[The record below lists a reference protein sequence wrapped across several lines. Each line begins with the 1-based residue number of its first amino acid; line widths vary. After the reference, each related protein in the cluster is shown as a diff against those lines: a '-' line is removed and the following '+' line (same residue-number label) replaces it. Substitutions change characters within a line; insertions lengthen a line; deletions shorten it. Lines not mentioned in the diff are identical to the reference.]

1 MRSDNTMTHQQVLD
15 DLESRHPE
23 ILEWL
28 KSFLRIP
35 SVSADP
41 SFAQGMREARR
52 FLVDRLNQ
60 IGLDNVQLLEGG
72 GEPAVY
78 GEWNR
83 APGKPTLMIYG
94 HYDVQPADPV
104 ELWATPPFEPTVVD
118 DRIYGRGTSD
128 VKGSTTIALEVI
140 ASFLAVQG
148 RCPVNIKVFLEGEEE
163 TGSPSLR
170 ALAHRHRELL
180 KSDAVISADGGR
192 ASPSV
197 PTINTG
203 ARGVTQLE
211 VRLRTA
217 SKDLHSGRYGGA
229 VRNAVHEMARLAAS
243 LHGVDGAVAVDG
255 FYDQAVPPTT
265 RQRADTAAFP
275 YDEAA
280 YFSDVHGAAHG
291 EPEYSARER
300 VTLRP
305 SLDINGLWGGYTGS
319 GLKTII
325 PCEASAKI
333 TARVVEGQDA
343 SEVIKAVLRHLQAR
357 CPAGCHLD
365 VVTVSEGSPAST
377 VPPDHPLV
385 RAAEAVLRRETGRE
399 AIHVRLGATVPV
411 TSLFKE
417 TLGIDTLMF
426 GYNLP
431 DEDVHAPNEFFR
443 LTSMRDGA
451 KAWALLLGELG
462 NHSPAS
468 FHSRR

>member
-1 MRSDNTMTHQQVLD
+1 MINQDVLD
-15 DLESRHPE
+15 DLESRQPE

-41 SFAQGMREARR
+41 SFEQGMHDARR
-52 FLVDRLNQ
+52 FLLDRLERM
-60 IGLDNVQLLEGG
+60 GLANVQLLEGG

-78 GEWNR
+78 GEWTG

-118 DRIYGRGTSD
+118 GRIYGRGTSD

-148 RCPVNIKVFLEGEEE
+148 SCPVNVKVFLEGEEE

-170 ALAHRHRELL
+170 ALAARHRELL
-180 KSDAVISADGGR
+180 KADAVISADGGR

-197 PTINTG
+197 PTVNTG
-203 ARGVTQLE
+203 ARGVAQLE

-243 LHGVDGAVAVDG
+243 LHRADGAVAVDG
-255 FYDQAVPPTT
+255 FYDQALAPTI
-265 RQRADTAAFP
+265 RQRTDTAAFP

-280 YFSDVHGAAHG
+280 FFADVQGLAHG
-291 EPEYSARER
+291 EPAYSARER

-305 SLDINGLWGGYTGS
+305 SLDVNGLWGGHTGS

-333 TARVVEGQDA
+333 TARVVEGQGA
-343 SEVIKAVLRHLQAR
+343 GEVIQAVLRHLQAR
-357 CPAGCHLD
+357 CPPGCRLE
-365 VVTVSEGSPAST
+365 VVTVGEGSPAST
-377 VPPDHPLV
+377 IPPDHPLV
-385 RAAEAVLRRETGRE
+385 RAAEAVLQRETGRE

-411 TSLFKE
+411 TSLLKE
-417 TLGIDTLMF
+417 TLGIATLMF

-443 LTSMRDGA
+443 LKSMRDGA
-451 KAWALLLGELG
+451 KAWALLLSELG
-462 NHSPAS
+462 NYPPAS
-468 FHSRR
+468 FASRELKH